1 MRRYK
6 WILILWLVRTK
17 CFKQSKHSAELFQD
31 ASEEKRCIEKV
42 VLQKETEY
50 DREVQCHH
58 RSEKLK
64 MSPSP
69 LIMPK

>member
-1 MRRYK
+1 M
-6 WILILWLVRTK
+6 RTK
-17 CFKQSKHSAELFQD
+17 YFTQSNYGGESFQD

-58 RSEKLK
+58 RSE
-64 MSPSP
+64 
-69 LIMPK
+69 II

>member
-1 MRRYK
+1 MMRLK
-6 WILILWLVRTK
+6 WILMQLLVRTEYFEESNYRES
-17 CFKQSKHSAELFQD
+17 FKD

-58 RSEKLK
+58 RSDKLK
-64 MSPSP
+64 
-69 LIMPK
+69 